1 MTSNLAKINEQSI
14 VTAENLRAYFNEHL
28 NEVMTSGLVRL
39 DRRKAAEIC
48 VRYFTKSE
56 QQAALAKCSPGSFLT
71 ALNDCI
77 RYGLAPTPGMECGYF
92 IPYVPKNGGPGDGEV
107 KFQLSYRGILEIAR
121 RNGVTAKAWTVHEGD
136 EFEWIAG
143 AEESVVHKPKITV
156 PRVESTMTAAYVV
169 AKFSVA
175 GKAQVM
181 YEVMSKAE
189 IDAIRAKSPAKDKG
203 PWVTDYIEMA
213 KKTVIRRAS
222 KGWPLSL
229 DSHERDDDGGEG
241 ENDMVDADFTVTET
255 ANDEDA
261 KSECRVAEY
270 RWAISEC
277 SELGALENVAE
288 SIKDDTDL
296 TEDDKKVL
304 RKAYAERELEI
315 KGRK

>member
-1 MTSNLAKINEQSI
+1 MGSELTRINEQSI
-14 VTAENLRAYFNEHL
+14 GTAENLRAYFNEHL
-28 NEVMTSGLVRL
+28 NEVVTSGLARL

-48 VRYFTKSE
+48 VRYFTKSD
-56 QQAALAKCSPGSFLT
+56 QQAAIAKCSPGSFLT

-92 IPYVPKNGGPGDGEV
+92 IPYVPKSGGPGEV

-143 AEESVVHKPKITV
+143 ADESVIHKPKITV

-175 GKAQVM
+175 GKDQVM

-189 IDAIRAKSPAKDKG
+189 IDAIRAKSPAKNNG
-203 PWVTDYIEMA
+203 PWVTDYLEMA

-229 DSHERDDDGGEG
+229 DSPDRDDAAGDGDAIDTDFTVSGPDDGG
-241 ENDMVDADFTVTET
+241 DDSA
-255 ANDEDA
+255 
-261 KSECRVAEY
+261 SERRVSEY
-270 RWAISEC
+270 RWVMSEC
-277 SELGALENVAE
+277 DSPAALESVAE
-288 SIKDDTDL
+288 AIKEDNDL
-296 TEDDKKVL
+296 TEEDKKVL
-304 RKAYAERELEI
+304 RKAYSERSLAI
-315 KGRK
+315 LQGVK